1 MHHLWVGSLFDRQSD
16 RFPQDLHRFQTFL
29 SKLTLTPVPAILA
42 IFRSHVMITQDLDR
56 GE

>member
-16 RFPQDLHRFQTFL
+16 RFPQALHRYRTFL

-42 IFRSHVMITQDLDR
+42 IFRSHVMITQNLDR